1 MIILD
6 TDCLSLID
14 REKILEASILRQ
26 NLEKYSPDE
35 IFTTIITFEENMR
48 GWLSFIAKSKTLD
61 QQIYAYQKLHRFLE
75 SYRNTSVLGFNDKA
89 ATIFQNLKSQKSA
102 SAQWT

>member
-1 MIILD
+1 MIIHD

-35 IFTTIITFEENMR
+35 IFTTIITFEENMLCLFAAIILIR
-48 GWLSFIAKSKTLD
+48 NNLLS
-61 QQIYAYQKLHRFLE
+61 
-75 SYRNTSVLGFNDKA
+75 
-89 ATIFQNLKSQKSA
+89 
-102 SAQWT
+102 